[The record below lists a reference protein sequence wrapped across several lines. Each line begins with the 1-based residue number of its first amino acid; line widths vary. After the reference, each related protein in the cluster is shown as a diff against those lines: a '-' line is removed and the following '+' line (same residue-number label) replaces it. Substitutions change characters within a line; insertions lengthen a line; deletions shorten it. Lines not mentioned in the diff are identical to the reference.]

1 MVLFD
6 SRKWFCSKATSIDG
20 SFPPAWIGSG
30 NAYAA
35 QEESD
40 QAMAAFRTG
49 ARLFPGYALSICSRL
64 FTCRIIAAQT
74 CPEVRFNSSWNE
86 ILGIEIPSRFYSS

>member
-6 SRKWFCSKATSIDG
+6 WRKWFFSKATSIDG

-49 ARLFPGYALSICSRL
+49 ARLFPGYALSICSCL
-64 FTCRIIAAQT
+64 FTCIFIAAQT
-74 CPEVRFNSSWNE
+74 CAKVRFNSSWNE
-86 ILGIEIPSRFYSS
+86 ILSIN